1 MKKNISINLY
11 GTLYNID
18 EDAYNLLEN
27 YLQSM
32 QRYFSRQEGG
42 EEVADDIE
50 HRVAELLWQRREAG
64 MTAVNIETVKEI
76 IDTIGN
82 AEDIAGESGSERRGA
97 SSKGQESA
105 KSEGQ
110 YTRSQG
116 QYSKNQGQDDNGFK
130 ENLNQFANDASRLAN
145 DASKFAR
152 DAYDKGYKHVK
163 THRYYRCAND
173 KVLGGVC
180 SGLAVYTNTG
190 DPLVWRLG
198 AIVVTL
204 LGIGLPLPI
213 IYIVMWL
220 VTPAALTP
228 EDRLRQQGKEIT
240 PENLTQQVK
249 EDSQQPVIPV
259 KEKHRGCLIAVI
271 IVLAIIFV
279 LPIITAII
287 TIGKIYLNMIF

>member
-1 MKKNISINLY
+1 MKKNISINLF

-18 EDAYNLLEN
+18 EDAYTLLEN

-32 QRYFSRQEGG
+32 QRYFSRQKGG

-64 MTAVNIETVKEI
+64 MTAINIDTVKEI

-82 AEDIAGESGSERRGA
+82 AEQIADDENDNVNGNGNPGEAQDSTFRESFSQFTKEAERF
-97 SSKGQESA
+97 
-105 KSEGQ
+105 
-110 YTRSQG
+110 TR
-116 QYSKNQGQDDNGFK
+116 DT
-130 ENLNQFANDASRLAN
+130 
-145 DASKFAR
+145 
-152 DAYDKGYKHVK
+152 YDMGYKHVK
-163 THRYYRCAND
+163 THQFYRCAND
-173 KVLGGVC
+173 KILGGVC

-190 DPLVWRLG
+190 DPLWWRLG
-198 AIVVTL
+198 VLALTL

-213 IYIVMWL
+213 IYIVMWI

-249 EDSQQPVIPV
+249 EDSQQMVMPA
-259 KEKHRGCLIAVI
+259 KDTHRGCLIAI
-271 IVLAIIFV
+271 IIAFVIIFV
-279 LPIITAII
+279 VPIIAFFGTFGRIWFHMFD
-287 TIGKIYLNMIF
+287 MIF